1 MVGCPLL
8 GALTVSNMDKA
19 TLLKKIGERI
29 SVMREKKGLSQ
40 SDLARLTG
48 KDRQSIYKV
57 EKGQFNATVF
67 YLSELAK
74 ALQIK
79 LSELT
84 DIE

>member
-1 MVGCPLL
+1 MSKT
-8 GALTVSNMDKA
+8 A
-19 TLLKKIGERI
+19 LLKKIGERI
-29 SVMREKKGLSQ
+29 AAMREKQGLSQ
-40 SDLARLTG
+40 SDLARLAG

-57 EKGQFNATVF
+57 EKGQFNATIF

-74 ALQIK
+74 ALQVK